1 MKNIFKSVD
10 DICALII
17 VVSCC
22 IFIGLGID
30 GQVKAIFG
38 IAVGYIFG
46 KHGQSAIAKL
56 PGVKT

>member
-1 MKNIFKSVD
+1 

-17 VVSCC
+17 VIACC
-22 IFIGLGID
+22 AFIGLGID

-46 KHGQSAIAKL
+46 KHGQAVVAKL
-56 PGVKT
+56 PGNKV